1 MNNEKNRTYAVL
13 GLGIFGSTIAKNL
26 THYGLDVIAIDKDM
40 DQVERINDSVTHAV
54 CLNITDIDQLRA
66 VGMDDVDCAIVA
78 TGSQLEDSIICIMN
92 LKELGVKRIIAKA
105 KNRKYSEVLL
115 KIGADEVVLPEKEI
129 GKRLAKRLVSPDIIE
144 LFDIDNENSIVEIH
158 VLNNW
163 VGHSLTQLDLRNKFG
178 INVIGIRKNNRLTLT
193 VDPNDYI
200 MEGDEL
206 IIACRNDLFD
216 RFSELERVI

>member
-13 GLGIFGSTIAKNL
+13 GLGIFGSNIEKNL
-26 THYGLDVIAIDKDM
+26 THYGLDM

-178 INVIGIRKNNRLTLT
+178 INVIGIRRNNRLTLT